1 MVRMDGTTVRPA
13 LSLRR
18 NVIVDT
24 ALGVAFSSVIEGQRL
39 NGNAN
44 RAFGRLN
51 YLIARTKTPFWHHH
65 KTLMRPLAERRQNGT
80 TPQAATM
87 AFIGR
92 HET

>member
-24 ALGVAFSSVIEGQRL
+24 ALGVAFSSVVGRPRL

-51 YLIARTKTPFWHHH
+51 YPITRNAVPFWHRR
-65 KTLMRPLAERRQNGT
+65 KSRLRPTTTKRQYG
-80 TPQAATM
+80 
-87 AFIGR
+87 I
-92 HET
+92 

>member
-51 YLIARTKTPFWHHH
+51 YPTARIKTPFWHHH
-65 KTLMRPLAERRQNGT
+65 KTLMRPPVERRQIDT
-80 TPQAATM
+80 TFKAATM
-87 AFIGR
+87 AFN
-92 HET
+92 